1 MEEHMVIVKDIILF
15 FVTYILPIVSFVFS
29 VYVFI
34 NSRKI
39 NKLEEKLKK
48 YELDKIEQ
56 EKNTKQEAFVE
67 ARITRISSNNYR
79 IKVWNSGNAT
89 AYNVDYNIPP
99 EYEILLRKQVTPFE
113 VLEPGENFEEF
124 VILYTGSKSKYKV
137 TTKWND
143 QTGKEFSNEK
153 IRSIN

>member
-1 MEEHMVIVKDIILF
+1 M
-15 FVTYILPIVSFVFS
+15 
-29 VYVFI
+29 
-34 NSRKI
+34 
-39 NKLEEKLKK
+39 EEKLKK

-99 EYEILLRKQVTPFE
+99 EYEIILRKQVTPFE
-113 VLEPGENFEEF
+113 VLEPGENFEEL